1 MFKLTEEEKAKIASG
16 EWTMANV
23 IAARLSAP
31 ANVNTDTPEELEA
44 KRTAAAES
52 MLDYKPLE
60 SVVNESVGDGTE
72 EVDETEQNVVKTV
85 TAPVTDKRQTLTP
98 EQLKAKYE
106 ADMQGY
112 SGENAAASAKATE
125 QMKNY
130 GYEDPI
136 KKNIREAVEAEIAKS
151 NPERKTDLSDYKVP
165 EDEAAGPSIWSKIAS
180 MLPSMKKAGTAMTG
194 WTRYNGGSSPI
205 AAAYNNWLQGEKSRN
220 AQAAS
225 QGANAILQEQITK
238 LNNDKASENLEA
250 SKRAEVK
257 AKSDA
262 MDEANYRADNGAF
275 SNQYNQI
282 ESAIESAK
290 LELEQLDP
298 AATDKKQDLEKQ
310 ITALETQRRT
320 VLKNMKD
327 NAESYGKP
335 VSKRYQSLFDKYLT
349 DEKEEPKTAEPKSVE
364 ETEPAKE
371 EKPVQPTYDL
381 TALQSEADELLSTK
395 SKLRGDWRFA
405 KDEKSY
411 NEKVKAFNKK
421 LKELGVPSSAIKP
434 LDEVAVPV
442 KSKSEIEGDE
452 EKANAKRATWVDNEL
467 KKTYPNGRPSVAIL
481 AKQYDAK
488 KAELEKKAK
497 KMRF

>member
-52 MLDYKPLE
+52 MLGYKPLE
-60 SVVNESVGDGTE
+60 SVVNESVGDVTE
-72 EVDETEQNVVKTV
+72 EVDETEQNVIKTV

-106 ADMQGY
+106 ADMKDY
-112 SGENAAASAKATE
+112 SGENTAASAKATE

-165 EDEAAGPSIWSKIAS
+165 ENKEDEGPSIWSKIAS

-205 AAAYNNWLQGEKSRN
+205 AAAYNNWLQGEKTRN

-225 QGANAILQEQITK
+225 QGANAILQERITK
-238 LNNDKASENLEA
+238 LNNEKASENLEA

-290 LELEQLDP
+290 LELEQIDP
-298 AATDKKQDLEKQ
+298 SDTKKKQDLEKQ

-349 DEKEEPKTAEPKSVE
+349 EKEETKAAEPVVE
-364 ETEPAKE
+364 ETESNEA
-371 EKPVQPTYDL
+371 KPVQPTYDL
-381 TALQSEADELLSTK
+381 TALQTEAAKIEAVK
-395 SKLRGDWRFA
+395 GKLRGDWRFA

-411 NEKVKAFNKK
+411 NEKVRAFNQK
-421 LKELGVPSSAIKP
+421 LTDLGVPSSAIKP
-434 LDEVAVPV
+434 LDEVTVPV
-442 KSKSEIEGDE
+442 KSKSEIESDE

-467 KKTYPNGRPSVAIL
+467 KKTYPNGRPSIAVL

>member
-16 EWTMANV
+16 EWTLENV

-44 KRTAAAES
+44 KRTTAAES
-52 MLDYKPLE
+52 MLGYKPLE

-72 EVDETEQNVVKTV
+72 EADETEQNVVKV
-85 TAPVTDKRQTLTP
+85 ITAPVTDKRQTLTP

-106 ADMQGY
+106 ADMKDY

-165 EDEAAGPSIWSKIAS
+165 ENKEDEGPSIWSKIAS

-205 AAAYNNWLQGEKSRN
+205 AAAYNNWLQGEKTRN

-238 LNNDKASENLEA
+238 LNNEKASENLEA

-262 MDEANYRADNGAF
+262 TDDANFRTDNGAF

-290 LELEQLDP
+290 LELEQIDP
-298 AATDKKQDLEKQ
+298 SDTKKKQDLEKQ

-335 VSKRYQSLFDKYLT
+335 ISKRYQSLFDKYLT
-349 DEKEEPKTAEPKSVE
+349 DEKEEPKAAAPVAE
-364 ETEPAKE
+364 ETEHKEDKPA
-371 EKPVQPTYDL
+371 QPTYDL
-381 TALQSEADELLSTK
+381 TDLKTEADQIEAEK
-395 SKLRGDWRFA
+395 GKLRGDWRFA
-405 KDEKSY
+405 KDEIAY
-411 NEKVKAFNKK
+411 NKKVKAFNKK
-421 LKELGVPSSAIKP
+421 LKELGVPSSALGP
-434 LDEVAVPV
+434 LSEVAVPTQ
-442 KSKSEIEGDE
+442 SKPEID
-452 EKANAKRATWVDNEL
+452 AKRAEWVENEL
-467 KKTYPNGRPSVAIL
+467 KKTYPNGRPSIAAL
-481 AKQYDAK
+481 AKLYDAK